1 VLEGPPPRP
10 LDSVDAR
17 IDSAD
22 DSVLVRL

>member
-10 LDSVDAR
+10 LDSLDAR

-22 DSVLVRL
+22 DTVLVRL